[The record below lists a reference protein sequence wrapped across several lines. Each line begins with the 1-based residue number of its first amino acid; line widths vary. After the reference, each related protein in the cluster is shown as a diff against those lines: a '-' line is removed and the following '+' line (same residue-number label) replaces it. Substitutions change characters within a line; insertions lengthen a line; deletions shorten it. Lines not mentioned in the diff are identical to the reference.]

1 MDAYRGMEDARL
13 LWPPLRG
20 GGFLRPGRAITIARP
35 LPCAAPRDEG
45 RSIAEDGVNVMD
57 EMTGWAGLILLL
69 TWALVACLRPGA
81 WRR

>member
-1 MDAYRGMEDARL
+1 MDAHRGMEDARL

-20 GGFLRPGRAITIARP
+20 GGFLRPGRAIDIARP
-35 LPCAAPRDEG
+35 LPL
-45 RSIAEDGVNVMD
+45 IAEDGMNVMD
-57 EMTGWAGLILLL
+57 EMTGWAGLVLLL